1 MDLFNGVWLS
11 MLSQLLPEFCQPYPG
26 TPQAAK
32 ERGAPEAEVT
42 QSQLFEPLVQLMLAL
57 AKRAPLVL
65 FVDDLQWAD
74 SATLDFLQY
83 AIRRWRDSAAR
94 VLIMVSLRSEALHP
108 MTQPMQAGDAQ
119 GGPAG
124 LLQWLTRVGREL
136 TPVHIELEPLGER
149 ETVQMVLS
157 ILAPP
162 AADFAQ
168 WLYSETHGQPFYL
181 IETLKDL
188 LERRVLHP
196 KRRAEGQWTFAVDA
210 EHDLGQA
217 IRVPSTVHAVI
228 RSRLNRLS
236 PNAFSLLAGGAVLE
250 QQITFERLCA
260 ISNVSE
266 DLALP
271 ALHELIS
278 GRLLLEAAQPV
289 VASAYAFT
297 NDMLR
302 DVVYTEAGDARRRL
316 FHRRALEI
324 LEAAGDSAAVLA
336 HHALAAGLAQA
347 AFRHSLSAG
356 REALRISAASEAIV
370 HFEHARQIVREAASP
385 EMPGKSDLLDLYM
398 QLGRAYELGGQTEK
412 ALAMDA
418 EREQFSL

>member
-1 MDLFNGVWLS
+1 M
-11 MLSQLLPEFCQPYPG
+11 
-26 TPQAAK
+26 A
-32 ERGAPEAEVT
+32 
-42 QSQLFEPLVQLMLAL
+42 
-57 AKRAPLVL
+57 
-65 FVDDLQWAD
+65 
-74 SATLDFLQY
+74 
-83 AIRRWRDSAAR
+83 
-94 VLIMVSLRSEALHP
+94 
-108 MTQPMQAGDAQ
+108 
-119 GGPAG
+119 
-124 LLQWLTRVGREL
+124 REL
-136 TPVHIELEPLGER
+136 APVHIELEPLGEA

-168 WLYSETHGQPFYL
+168 WLYAETHGQPFYL

-217 IRVPSTVHAVI
+217 VRVPSTVHAVI

-271 ALHELIS
+271 ALDELIS
-278 GRLLLEAAQPV
+278 GRLLLEAAQPGT
-289 VASAYAFT
+289 ASAYTFT
-297 NDMLR
+297 NEMLR

-347 AFRHSLSAG
+347 AFRHSLAAG
-356 REALRISAASEAIV
+356 REALRLSAVSEAIV
-370 HFEHARQIVREAASP
+370 HFERARQFVREASPP
-385 EMPGKSDLLDLYM
+385 EMPDKRM
-398 QLGRAYELGGQTEK
+398 
-412 ALAMDA
+412 
-418 EREQFSL
+418 